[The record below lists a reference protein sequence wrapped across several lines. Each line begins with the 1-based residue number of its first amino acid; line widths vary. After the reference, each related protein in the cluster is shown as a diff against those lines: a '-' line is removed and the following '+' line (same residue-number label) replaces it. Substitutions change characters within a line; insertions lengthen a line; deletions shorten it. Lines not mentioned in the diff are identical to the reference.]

1 VLREVFFGAVSVEPV
16 AVEEAPSSVAGI
28 EDTDK
33 VEDNEDGLVVEGTDK
48 ADDDDDEDTGKGVVD
63 DDEDGTN
70 DEDSDYAPAGDGSD
84 GDGIIII
91 ICTLILINIK
101 NYC

>member
-48 ADDDDDEDTGKGVVD
+48 ADDDDEDTGKGVVD